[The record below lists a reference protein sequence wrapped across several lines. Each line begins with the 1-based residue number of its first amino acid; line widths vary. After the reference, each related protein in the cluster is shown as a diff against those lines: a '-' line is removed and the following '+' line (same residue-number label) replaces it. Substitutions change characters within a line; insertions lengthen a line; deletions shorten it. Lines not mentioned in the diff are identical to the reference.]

1 MNDMTYFKATHYSV
15 ILSLDDGLTPKYRL
29 FEYTDIT
36 RPNKLVFSTN
46 SHEEFQ
52 IKIDLIG
59 LSEIKETNK
68 NVKTK
73 IFSISYYH

>member
-46 SHEEFQ
+46 SPEEFQ
-52 IKIDLIG
+52 IKIDLFG
-59 LSEIKETNK
+59 LREIKETIK
-68 NVKTK
+68 SVKTK
-73 IFSISYYH
+73 FLSISYYH

>member
-36 RPNKLVFSTN
+36 RPHKLVFSTN
-46 SHEEFQ
+46 SPEEFQ
-52 IKIDLIG
+52 IKIDLLG
-59 LSEIKETNK
+59 LREIKETIK
-68 NVKTK
+68 SVKTK
-73 IFSISYYH
+73 FLLISYYH